1 MTIYLTSSKMYE
13 KDKLV
18 LPNIIKE
25 EFDCIELNEDTI
37 FDWAIEDDKIILKP
51 RNIVTTDDI
60 IGIIDDDGG
69 EWDIDNEIYSLWIL
83 DIRGENM
90 GFLASSKIYGD
101 YQIDIPKEVI
111 EEFNVERDSIM
122 EWIINED
129 GRISINFRK
138 KYSIK
143 DLVGAFHLD
152 EEVSSVDLKRS
163 LYE

>member
-69 EWDIDNEIYSLWIL
+69 EWDIDNEIY
-83 DIRGENM
+83 
-90 GFLASSKIYGD
+90 FL
-101 YQIDIPKEVI
+101 
-111 EEFNVERDSIM
+111 
-122 EWIINED
+122 
-129 GRISINFRK
+129 
-138 KYSIK
+138 
-143 DLVGAFHLD
+143 
-152 EEVSSVDLKRS
+152 
-163 LYE
+163 

>member
-1 MTIYLTSSKMYE
+1 M
-13 KDKLV
+13 
-18 LPNIIKE
+18 
-25 EFDCIELNEDTI
+25 
-37 FDWAIEDDKIILKP
+37 
-51 RNIVTTDDI
+51 
-60 IGIIDDDGG
+60 
-69 EWDIDNEIYSLWIL
+69 

-152 EEVSSVDLKRS
+152 DEVSSVDLKRS